1 MLPEI
6 SLNVLDIAQNSIK
19 AGATLVEI
27 EVARKPEE
35 EFLMLSIT
43 DNGCGMDEEQLEH
56 VIDPFFTSRST
67 RKIGLGVPFLKQA
80 AEASGGDF
88 SITSKKGVGT
98 QVKATF
104 HTDHIDCMPLGDINS
119 TIFSLV
125 TINEQLDF
133 TYTYKVDDRQFTL
146 DTREIRE
153 ILGDVSFQ
161 NPDVTSFLRAYLS
174 ENQLEVEQQ

>member
-27 EVARKPEE
+27 RVEKQRAEE
-35 EFLMLSIT
+35 TLTLTIS
-43 DNGCGMDEEQLEH
+43 DNGCGMDEKQVEQ

-67 RKIGLGVPFLKQA
+67 RKVGLGVPFLKQA
-80 AEASGGDF
+80 AEASGGSF
-88 SITSKKGVGT
+88 RITSEVGVGT
-98 QVKATF
+98 QVFAKF
-104 HTDHIDCMPLGDINS
+104 HTGHIDCMPLGDINS

-125 TINEQLDF
+125 TINEELDF
-133 TYTYKVDDRQFTL
+133 VYTYTVDQKSFTL

-153 ILGDVSFQ
+153 ILGNVSFQ
-161 NPDVTSFLRAYLS
+161 NGEVASFLREYLS
-174 ENQLEVEQQ
+174 ENQSEVEQ

>member
-27 EVARKPEE
+27 EVVKNRQDN
-35 EFLMLSIT
+35 LVTLSIN

-80 AEASGGDF
+80 AEASGGSF
-88 SITSKKGVGT
+88 SIMSEKGVGT
-98 QVKATF
+98 RVKAVF

-133 TYTYKVDDRQFTL
+133 VYTYRVDEKQFTL

-153 ILGDVSFQ
+153 ILGNVSFQ
-161 NPDVTSFLRAYLS
+161 NAEVTSFLREYLS